1 MRARTLL
8 LVALAP
14 AAVGCAGMLSQ
25 MAVPAE
31 LSAAPEW
38 EVQGLRGWNAGS
50 GLRFGTFRV
59 ERVRRGDSFREGLTR
74 AVRDAVLDR
83 VDTGPGSTEEVPQ
96 APRATRATE
105 RLRFHLR
112 DGEGEPWAADCS
124 QSASLRRLDL
134 PVLGEVMQGQ
144 RETLLCR
151 FAAPGEEDWAWDLE
165 VGTRRG
171 RTSGRL
177 ARGDVRFAITS
188 SDRMDNSRLRGG
200 AVTGYVLLADGR
212 PVAMADVLNG
222 GRVRIDPALDAETRG
237 AVAAAAAA
245 LLLRGDL
252 VRELEQ
258 Q

>member
-8 LVALAP
+8 LLLALAP
-14 AAVGCAGMLSQ
+14 AAAGCAGMLSQ

-31 LSAAPEW
+31 LSAAPDW
-38 EVQGLRGWNAGS
+38 EVRGLQGWNAGS
-50 GLRFGTFRV
+50 SLRFGSFRV

-83 VDTGPGSTEEVPQ
+83 VDTGPEGAAELPQ
-96 APRATRATE
+96 DARATE

-144 RETLLCR
+144 RETMLCR

-177 ARGDVRFAITS
+177 ARGDVRFAIRS

-200 AVTGYVLLADGR
+200 AVTGYVLLAEGR

-237 AVAAAAAA
+237 AVAATAAA

-252 VRELEQ
+252 IRELEQ